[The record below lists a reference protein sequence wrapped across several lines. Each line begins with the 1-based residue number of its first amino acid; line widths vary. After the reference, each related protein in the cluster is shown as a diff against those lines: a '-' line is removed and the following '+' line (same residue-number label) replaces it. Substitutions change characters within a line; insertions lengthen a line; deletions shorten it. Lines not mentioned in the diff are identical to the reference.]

1 MIKNLNLSKIYFKQ
15 GNFTGGNFSG
25 CPAEHTLVN
34 LLEKLKTGQ
43 ANIKEITEK
52 NPLNVYVSK
61 KSELRVGNTSYSC
74 NNRKFCV
81 YKAYES
87 YLKKKFPTVL
97 TNKASLSI
105 YVHIAKTPVVTSP
118 DDKSI
123 VVKSPVEKTPVV
135 KSPDD
140 KIIVVKSPVEKIIV
154 VKSPVEKSIVVKS
167 PVEKSIVVKSPVEKS
182 IVVKSPVEKI
192 KTDTQ
197 KARLSSKILFS
208 ITPTKKSCK
217 QETRKENLRTQSK

>member
-1 MIKNLNLSKIYFKQ
+1 MIKNLNLSKIYFTQ

-105 YVHIAKTPVVTSP
+105 YVHIAKTPVV
-118 DDKSI
+118 
-123 VVKSPVEKTPVV
+123 

-140 KIIVVKSPVEKIIV
+140 KIIVVKSPVEKSIV
-154 VKSPVEKSIVVKS
+154 VKSPVEKIIVVKS

-217 QETRKENLRTQSK
+217 QETRKENLRTKSK

>member
-1 MIKNLNLSKIYFKQ
+1 MIRNLNLSKIYFTQ

-105 YVHIAKTPVVTSP
+105 YVHIAKTPVV
-118 DDKSI
+118 
-123 VVKSPVEKTPVV
+123 
-135 KSPDD
+135 
-140 KIIVVKSPVEKIIV
+140 KSPVEKIIV
-154 VKSPVEKSIVVKS
+154 EKSIVANN
-167 PVEKSIVVKSPVEKS
+167 PDD
-182 IVVKSPVEKI
+182 KI

-197 KARLSSKILFS
+197 KARLRNPEGIFNY
-208 ITPTKKSCK
+208 TDKKVV
-217 QETRKENLRTQSK
+217 